1 MRHKSR
7 TDQSGP
13 KRKKRN
19 DFSGNHQRG
28 WMWGHHAV
36 IETLATGTWPAIELY
51 ANQKAFDEFS
61 DLITAKQQA
70 GIRFELVNSD
80 RLEQLCGSSE
90 HQGLV
95 ARMGAFPYQT
105 LESLTIQLDR
115 SESDSAAVPLV
126 VICDR
131 LQDAFNFGAVLRCC
145 DGANVLAV
153 IVGDHSQAEVTPH
166 VARSS
171 SGAVN
176 HLTIVQVADLIATSL
191 ALKELGLQLVAAD
204 ANTKTNVWSAKL
216 TGPTALIIGS
226 EAHGICEPLLEIC
239 DQRLCIPM
247 QGKVTSLNAA
257 VAAGILL
264 YEIRR
269 QQFSLRN

>member
-1 MRHKSR
+1 MNDNLSAGK
-7 TDQSGP
+7 SGP
-13 KRKKRN
+13 KQKKNR

-36 IETLATGTWPAIELY
+36 IETLEAGTWPVNEIF
-51 ANQKAFDEFS
+51 ANEKAFNQFS
-61 DLITAKQQA
+61 ELLLLKQKS
-70 GIRFELVNSD
+70 GIPFEVVSNE
-80 RLEQLCGSSE
+80 RLEQLCNSNE

-95 ARMGAFPYQT
+95 ARMTAFPYQSIEN
-105 LESLTIQLDR
+105 LKQRLSDR
-115 SESDSAAVPLV
+115 KNADSPLV

-145 DGANVLAV
+145 DGTNVVGV
-153 IVGDHSQAEVTPH
+153 IVGDHAQAEVTPH

-176 HLTIVQVADLIATSL
+176 HLSIVRVFDLVATAMM
-191 ALKELGLQLVAAD
+191 LKAKGFRIVAAD
-204 ANTKTNVWSAKL
+204 SNTDSMLWNACL
-216 TGPTALIIGS
+216 TGPTTLIIGS
-226 EAHGICEPLLEIC
+226 EAAGIQAELLQIC

-247 QGKVTSLNAA
+247 QGKVSSLNAA
-257 VAAGILL
+257 VAAGIML

-269 QQFSLRN
+269 QQAVASID